1 MYLISRIT
9 ILSLI
14 LLLVIPTIV
23 LSSQIVYGQDET
35 ADQQQDERLGY
46 LEQNQT
52 QIRDLLNALNENFT
66 RQVNRTLG

>member
-1 MYLISRIT
+1 MYLINRIK
-9 ILSLI
+9 ILSL
-14 LLLVIPTIV
+14 LLVVISTIV
-23 LSSQIVYGQDET
+23 LYSQIVYGQDET

>member
-1 MYLISRIT
+1 MYLINRIT

>member
-1 MYLISRIT
+1 MYLINR

-14 LLLVIPTIV
+14 LLLVILTIV
-23 LSSQIVYGQDET
+23 LSSQIAYGQDET